1 MVAALKQLKL
11 GLMEILS
18 NGFMGYKQCQ
28 FKQQSGGGCNECLE
42 PCLIWGYFQLLEV
55 QGSLL
60 SLHNFHS
67 SIYLIQA

>member
-18 NGFMGYKQCQ
+18 NGFMGYKQYQ

-42 PCLIWGYFQLLEV
+42 PCLIWGCFQLLEV
-55 QGSLL
+55 QGL
-60 SLHNFHS
+60 SV
-67 SIYLIQA
+67 AC